1 MDAPEQ
7 DSRGFA
13 LGRAFFGAAVA
24 ASGVLQL
31 VTGEYVRLVPR
42 VPGELPSTSPG
53 AYALGLVLVA
63 IGLAVLTRRMAGT
76 ALAVL
81 ALLLVVNLLFVY
93 LPQMIWNPVVDRP
106 FLRGFMWTNP
116 LKSMALV
123 GGAAL
128 LAARL
133 GGVWRRSARLVRVLL
148 RLERAGPLFLAV
160 FLIVAGIQHVWYR
173 PFVTLLIP
181 AYVPAPVFWT
191 YFTAVALLAGGLGIL
206 WPRTARLAGNL
217 AGLMIFL
224 WVWMLHIP
232 RALSGPAHAN
242 ETAGIFE
249 ALALSGV
256 ALLVAASRGR
266 SASTD

>member
-1 MDAPEQ
+1 MDTP
-7 DSRGFA
+7 DRGPRGLA
-13 LGRAFFGAAVA
+13 LGRVFFGAAVA

-42 VPGELPSTSPG
+42 LPGELPSTSPG

-63 IGLAVLTRRMAGT
+63 IGLAVLTGRMART

-81 ALLLVVNLLFVY
+81 TLLLVVNLLFVY

-123 GGAAL
+123 GGAAM

-133 GGVWRRSARLVRVLL
+133 DGVWSRSRPLVRALD
-148 RLERAGPLFLAV
+148 RLEPAGPLFLAI
-160 FLIVAGIQHVWYR
+160 FLIVAGIQHFWYR
-173 PFVTLLIP
+173 PFVTRLIP
-181 AYVPAPVFWT
+181 AYIPAPVFWT
-191 YFTAVALLAGGLGIL
+191 YFTAVALLAGGVGIL
-206 WPRTARLAGNL
+206 WPRTTRLAANM
-217 AGLMIFL
+217 AGLMVFL
-224 WVWMLHIP
+224 WVPMLHIP
-232 RALSGPAHAN
+232 RAISGPAHGN

-256 ALLVAASRGR
+256 ALVVAATHGR